1 MIRIVENTLAD
12 LPVPA
17 VVRAADEFLAPV
29 GQESVALDTRGGDL
43 LARALVIQAPLE
55 IGSAVITQ
63 AGDLA
68 AEFVLHVIV
77 QGEARGASRDT
88 VRKALTSAWHRAEAW
103 QLGTVAAALGGLALS
118 IEESALLLVETF
130 KERPATT
137 AFPADLY
144 IVVASSDQ
152 RSAIEPFLRNGGR

>member
-1 MIRIVENTLAD
+1 MIRVVENILAD

-17 VVRAADEFLAPV
+17 VLRAADELLAPV
-29 GQESVALDTRGGDL
+29 GPESAALDARGGHR
-43 LARALVIQAPLE
+43 LALALAIQAPLE

-77 QGEARGASRDT
+77 QGEARRASRDT
-88 VRKALTSAWHRAEAW
+88 VRRALTSAWHRAEAW
-103 QLGTVAAALGGLALS
+103 QLGTVAAAVGGLGLT

-130 KERPATT
+130 RERPAST

-144 IVVASSDQ
+144 IVVATPGE
-152 RSAIEPFLRNGGR
+152 RSAIEPYLQNGSP